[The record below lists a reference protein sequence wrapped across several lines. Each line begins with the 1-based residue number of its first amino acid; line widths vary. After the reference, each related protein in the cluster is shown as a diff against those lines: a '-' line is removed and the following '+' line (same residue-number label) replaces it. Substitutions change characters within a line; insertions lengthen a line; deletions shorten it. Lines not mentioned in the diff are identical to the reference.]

1 MNKENSETHFNGV
14 GVEIELNG
22 DAFLTIKE
30 SLTRIGVES
39 KRDKT
44 LYQSCH
50 ILHKRGRYAIVHF
63 KELFQLDGNTT
74 DISEND
80 YGRRNK
86 IVSLLDEWN
95 LLNIIDERWT
105 DEIDPI
111 NMVSI
116 SQIKIISHR
125 DKSEWNLQQKY
136 NIGKK

>member
-1 MNKENSETHFNGV
+1 MKHENSQLHFGGV
-14 GVEIELNG
+14 GIEIDLNG
-22 DAFLTIKE
+22 ETFLTIKE

-63 KELFQLDGNTT
+63 KELFALDGNDT

-86 IVSLLDEWN
+86 IVTLLQEWD
-95 LLNIIDERWT
+95 LLTINDERWN
-105 DEIDPI
+105 DEVDPLP
-111 NMVSI
+111 MVGI

-125 DKSEWNLQQKY
+125 DKSDWNLQQKY